1 MSGALAFT
9 STEAAIVYASRMMEE
24 DRLYFVAIG
33 GPPLLAILLSK
44 HLRTPNI
51 AYVVEDGTI
60 APEMPIPTPPFMIGA
75 GLASS
80 RAVAWTD
87 MNTVD
92 FHAGLGHLDYGLL
105 AAVQVDAYGNFNS
118 SFLGDD
124 YDRPERRFGGP
135 GGATEIAALCW
146 RTILMTR
153 LERRKFV
160 SQLDFMSSPGFL
172 DGTPGARERAGMPAE
187 TGPYRV
193 VTERAVFGFDDETR
207 RMKLIAIAP
216 WTSVAEVLGAMEFT
230 PLVAAD
236 LARLDLPTEE
246 ELAMLRAN
254 IDPTGRT
261 ISGEW
266 ISLEETGGRLRRA
279 DAGRAAGV
287 PDPHTARAARRRAT

>member
-1 MSGALAFT
+1 MTAALAFT
-9 STEAAIVYASRMMEE
+9 TNEAAIVYTARMMEE

-44 HLRTPNI
+44 QLRTPKI

-60 APEMPIPTPPFMIGA
+60 APEMPVPTPPFMIGA

-92 FHAGLGHLDYGLL
+92 FHASLGYLDYGVL
-105 AAVQVDAYGNFNS
+105 AAIQIDAHGNFNS
-118 SFLGDD
+118 TFLGDD
-124 YDRPERRFGGP
+124 YDRPQRRFGGP

-146 RTILMTR
+146 RTIVMTR

-160 SQLDFMSSPGFL
+160 TQLDFMSSPGFL

-193 VTERAVFGFDDETR
+193 VTERAVFGFDEETH
-207 RMKLIAIAP
+207 RMKLIAVAP
-216 WTSVAEVLGAMEFT
+216 WSSVDEVLRDMEFT
-230 PLVAAD
+230 PLIADD
-236 LARLDLPTEE
+236 LAVLDPPTDE
-246 ELAMLRAN
+246 ELAMLRVN

-261 ISGEW
+261 ISGDW
-266 ISLEETGGRLRRA
+266 IALEETATGLRRI
-279 DAGRAAGV
+279 GT
-287 PDPHTARAARRRAT
+287 DPVSSPA

>member
-1 MSGALAFT
+1 MTAALTFT
-9 STEAAIVYASRMMEE
+9 TNEAAIVYTSRMMEE

-33 GPPLLAILLSK
+33 GPPLLAVLLSK
-44 HLRTPNI
+44 QLHAPKI

-60 APEMPIPTPPFMIGA
+60 APEMPVPTPPFMIGT

-92 FHAGLGHLDYGLL
+92 FHAGLGYLDYGVL
-105 AAVQVDAYGNFNS
+105 AAVQVDQFGNFNS
-118 SFLGDD
+118 TFLGDD
-124 YDRPERRFGGP
+124 FDRPARRFGGP

-160 SQLDFMSSPGFL
+160 KKLDFMSSPGFL
-172 DGTPGARERAGMPAE
+172 DGSPGARERVGMPAE

-193 VTERAVFGFDDETR
+193 VTERAVFGFDEETR
-207 RMKLIAIAP
+207 RMTLLAVAP
-216 WTSVAEVLGAMEFT
+216 WSSVDDVLSEMEFV

-236 LARLDLPTEE
+236 LQSLAPPTEE

-261 ISGEW
+261 ISGDW
-266 ISLEETGGRLRRA
+266 ITLEEAGGRLRRVVA
-279 DAGRAAGV
+279 EPAASRA
-287 PDPHTARAARRRAT
+287 